1 MATATVM
8 HGRRKGKERATPEM
22 PLPPDFRMQGTKAG
36 QPGMILPNGTDLRD
50 VTILSKNEWNRI
62 QQELYKRQIE
72 EERMRRMREEKENRK
87 QMSKEMVKNWGNTIA
102 GTRTRKLE
110 ARKLREQK
118 EEEEKRAID
127 LEEAKY
133 QAEKRKEA
141 IEKAKTQQY
150 YQTDRVKNFHSALML
165 TEVLKER
172 EAQIEL
178 KKLKEK
184 ASEGKDAEWLQKA
197 RREHENAILH
207 DQERAK
213 ERIKASKENEKFLTA
228 QIQEHVKQRH
238 EEVEED
244 KREGEELQKLAIQ
257 FHAEK
262 ERLEEIKRAEKL
274 QMMRGNMDQIKDRKM
289 IKQVMEQQEE
299 EEDEECRIFAAAKRK
314 MMKLRAEKEQQIHNE
329 KQRNL
334 EQIREKL
341 AAQLKQKVS
350 DEDERI
356 HRAVEEAEE
365 KRAKEEAEKEAK
377 LRKDME
383 ESAKHRNLQMREA
396 EQKKKEERRQELEM
410 VRIRQ
415 AADEIFRRNEEEKH
429 MRRREDAVG
438 LKHFH
443 QEQVNQRKQKEV
455 EQEQEKLALDQANQ
469 ALLAVEE
476 DQFQEYAGRVIE
488 HCEKGGRN
496 VYPLRKAAKNG
507 AGGGKGPV
515 FEGKGGIRPSYM
527 VSDKS
532 GKQMPHYQRDST
544 EETKDSIYG
553 QTKSKKRLGFVW

>member
-1 MATATVM
+1 MAATVL
-8 HGRRKGKERATPEM
+8 HGRRRGKERSTPEM
-22 PLPPDFRMQGTKAG
+22 PFPPDMQMQGTKMG
-36 QPGMILPNGTDLRD
+36 QSGIILPNGTDIRD
-50 VTILSKNEWNRI
+50 VTILSKSEWNRI
-62 QQELYKRQIE
+62 QQELHKRQIE
-72 EERMRRMREEKENRK
+72 EERMRRLREEKENRK
-87 QMSKEMVKNWGNTIA
+87 QMSKEMVQHWGNTIA

-118 EEEEKRAID
+118 EEEEKQAID

-133 QAEKRKEA
+133 QAQKRKEA

-178 KKLKEK
+178 KKLQEK
-184 ASEGKDAEWLQKA
+184 ANEGKDAEWLQLAK
-197 RREHENAILH
+197 REHENAILQ
-207 DQERAK
+207 DQEKARQ
-213 ERIKASKENEKFLTA
+213 RIHATKDNQRFLSA
-228 QIQEHVKQRH
+228 QIQEHMKEKQ

-244 KREGEELQKLAIQ
+244 HKEGDELQRLALQ
-257 FHAEK
+257 FHTEK
-262 ERLEEIKRAEKL
+262 ERLDQIKRDEKL
-274 QMMRGNMDQIKDRKM
+274 QMMRDNVAQINDRRV
-289 IKQVMEQQEE
+289 IKKVMEQQED

-314 MMKLRAEKEQQIHNE
+314 MMKLRAEKEQQIHEE

-334 EQIREKL
+334 QKIREKL
-341 AAQLKQKVS
+341 AAQLQQKVS

-356 HRAVEEAEE
+356 RKAVEEAEE

-377 LRKDME
+377 MLKGME
-383 ESAKHRNLQMREA
+383 ESAKHRNKQMREA

-429 MRRREDAVG
+429 QRRREDAVG
-438 LKHFH
+438 LKNFH
-443 QEQVNQRKQKEV
+443 QEQVNLRKQKEA
-455 EQEQEKLALDQANQ
+455 EAIQEKLALDQANQ

-476 DQFQEYAGRVIE
+476 EQFQEYAGRVID

-527 VSDKS
+527 VNDKS

-544 EETKDSIYG
+544 EETKESIYG
-553 QTKSKKRLGFVW
+553 PAKSKKRLGFVW

>member
-1 MATATVM
+1 MAATVL
-8 HGRRKGKERATPEM
+8 HGRRRGKERSTPEM
-22 PLPPDFRMQGTKAG
+22 AFPPEMQMQGTKMG
-36 QPGMILPNGTDLRD
+36 QSGMILPNGTDIRD
-50 VTILSKNEWNRI
+50 VTILSKSEWNRI
-62 QQELYKRQIE
+62 QQELHKRQIE
-72 EERMRRMREEKENRK
+72 EERMRRLREEKENRK
-87 QMSKEMVKNWGNTIA
+87 QMSKEMVQHWGNTIA

-118 EEEEKRAID
+118 EEEEKQAID

-133 QAEKRKEA
+133 QAQKRKEA

-178 KKLKEK
+178 KKLQEK
-184 ASEGKDAEWLQKA
+184 ANEGKDAEWLQLAK
-197 RREHENAILH
+197 REHENAILQ
-207 DQERAK
+207 DQEKARQ
-213 ERIKASKENEKFLTA
+213 RIHATKDNQRFLSA
-228 QIQEHVKQRH
+228 QIQEHMKEKH

-244 KREGEELQKLAIQ
+244 HKEGDELQRLALQ
-257 FHAEK
+257 FHTEK
-262 ERLEEIKRAEKL
+262 ERLDQIKRHEKL
-274 QMMRGNMDQIKDRKM
+274 QMMRDNVAQINDRRV
-289 IKQVMEQQEE
+289 IKKVMEQQED

-314 MMKLRAEKEQQIHNE
+314 MMKLRAEKEQQIHEE

-334 EQIREKL
+334 QKIREKL
-341 AAQLKQKVS
+341 AAQLQQKVS

-356 HRAVEEAEE
+356 RKAVEEAEE

-377 LRKDME
+377 MLKGME
-383 ESAKHRNLQMREA
+383 ESAKHRNKQMREA

-429 MRRREDAVG
+429 QRRREDAVG
-438 LKHFH
+438 LKNFH
-443 QEQVNQRKQKEV
+443 QEQVNLRKQKEA
-455 EQEQEKLALDQANQ
+455 EAIQEKLALDQANQ

-476 DQFQEYAGRVIE
+476 EQFQEYAGRVID

-527 VSDKS
+527 VNDKS

-544 EETKDSIYG
+544 EETKESIYG
-553 QTKSKKRLGFVW
+553 PAKSKKRLGFVW